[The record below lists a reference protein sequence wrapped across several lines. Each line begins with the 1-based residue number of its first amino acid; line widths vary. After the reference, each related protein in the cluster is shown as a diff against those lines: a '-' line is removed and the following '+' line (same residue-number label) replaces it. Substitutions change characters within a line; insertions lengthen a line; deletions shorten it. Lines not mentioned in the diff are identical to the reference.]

1 MLSRLMSSSIRSLDR
16 ECNCTVRLL
25 DDSEY
30 TCTIQ
35 RDAKGQYLFDLICHH
50 LNLLEK
56 DYFGIRYV
64 DPDKQRHWLEF
75 TKSIAKQ
82 MKSQPP
88 FTMCLRVKFYPPD
101 PAALREEI
109 TRYLVFLQVKRD
121 LYHGRLLCKTSD
133 AALLAA
139 YILQAEIGDYDP
151 GKHPEGYS
159 SKFQFF
165 PKHSEKLERRIAE
178 IHKTELIGQTPETSE
193 LNFLQKAQM
202 LETYGV
208 DPHPCKDVSG
218 NPAFLAF
225 TPFGFTV
232 LQGNRRVHFLKWE
245 EVTKLKFEAKT
256 FHIYAN
262 QKEDKKIIL
271 TYFAPTPEACK
282 HLWKCGVENQA
293 FYKLEKSSQ
302 VRTVSSSNLFFKGS
316 RFRYSGKVAKEV
328 MEQSAKIKRDPPEIH
343 RAGMV
348 PSRSCPSITHGPR
361 LTSVP
366 RTRRRAVHISI
377 MEGLESLRDSAHST
391 PVRSVSHGDSFMSSR
406 GQMVDGSEASTSA
419 VISDEAYSPSDS
431 VLPTPVAEHGMEP
444 LARHL
449 NGAPCSID
457 EEKDSEAGTSKE
469 GQAAEFGPGRRALR
483 MVRSRPSPPSDVEE
497 LNKFILS
504 VLRLFLVTIGLL
516 FALLLL
522 LIMLTESDL
531 DIAFLRDIR
540 KTPEFQQ
547 FHFEYFCPLRRW
559 FACKLRWMGGFL
571 VSK

>member
-1 MLSRLMSSSIRSLDR
+1 MLSRFMSGSIRNLER
-16 ECNCTVRLL
+16 EYSCTVRLL
-25 DDSEY
+25 DDTEY
-30 TCTIQ
+30 TCSIQ

-64 DPDKQRHWLEF
+64 DPDKQRHWLELP
-75 TKSIAKQ
+75 KSIAKQ

-88 FTMCLRVKFYPPD
+88 FTMCLRLKFYPPD
-101 PAALREEI
+101 PAALKEEI
-109 TRYLVFLQVKRD
+109 TRYLVFLQIKRD

-133 AALLAA
+133 AAMLAA

-165 PKHSEKLERRIAE
+165 PKQSEKLERRISD
-178 IHKTELIGQTPETSE
+178 IHKTEMIGQTPETSE
-193 LNFLQKAQM
+193 RNFLQKAQM

-225 TPFGFTV
+225 TPFGFVV
-232 LQGNRRVHFLKWE
+232 LQGNKRVHFLKWN
-245 EVTKLKFEAKT
+245 EVTKLKFEGKT

-262 QKEDKKIIL
+262 QREDKKIIL

-316 RFRYSGKVAKEV
+316 RFRY
-328 MEQSAKIKRDPPEIH
+328 
-343 RAGMV
+343 RAGLV

-361 LTSVP
+361 LSSVP

-391 PVRSVSHGDSFMSSR
+391 PVRSVSHGDSFLPRSR
-406 GQMVDGSEASTSA
+406 SQAADASEGMA

-431 VLPTPVAEHGMEP
+431 VLPTPVAEHSME
-444 LARHL
+444 LALSRQI
-449 NGAPCSID
+449 NGAPCSIE
-457 EEKDSEAGTSKE
+457 EEKESEAGTPTNGE
-469 GQAAEFGPGRRALR
+469 GADLGVDGRSGQEGAGGDSAL
-483 MVRSRPSPPSDVEE
+483 SEVEQV
-497 LNKFILS
+497 NKFVLS
-504 VLRLFLVTIGLL
+504 VLRLLLVTIGLL
-516 FALLLL
+516 FVLLLL
-522 LIMLTESDL
+522 LIILTESDL
-531 DIAFLRDIR
+531 DIAFLSDIR
-540 KTPEFQQ
+540 QTPEFEQ
-547 FHFEYFCPLRRW
+547 FHSEYFCPLRRW
-559 FACKLRWMGGFL
+559 FACKLRWVGGL
-571 VSK
+571 LINK

>member
-1 MLSRLMSSSIRSLDR
+1 MLSRFMSGSVRNLER
-16 ECNCTVRLL
+16 EYNCTVRLL
-25 DDSEY
+25 DDTEY

-101 PAALREEI
+101 PAALKEEI
-109 TRYLVFLQVKRD
+109 TRYLVFLQLKRD

-133 AALLAA
+133 AAMLAA

-165 PKHSEKLERRIAE
+165 PKHSEKLERRIAD
-178 IHKTELIGQTPETSE
+178 IHKTELIGQKPETSE
-193 LNFLQKAQM
+193 RNFLQKAQM

-225 TPFGFTV
+225 TPFGFVV
-232 LQGNRRVHFLKWE
+232 LQGNKRVHFLKWN
-245 EVTKLKFEAKT
+245 EVTKLKFEGKT

-262 QKEDKKIIL
+262 QKEIIL

-316 RFRYSGKVAKEV
+316 RFRY
-328 MEQSAKIKRDPPEIH
+328 
-343 RAGMV
+343 RAGLV

-361 LTSVP
+361 LSSVP

-391 PVRSVSHGDSFMSSR
+391 PVRSVSHGESFMPRSR
-406 GQMVDGSEASTSA
+406 SQVADTSEGMA

-431 VLPTPVAEHGMEP
+431 VLPTPVAEHSME
-444 LARHL
+444 LAVSRQI
-449 NGAPCSID
+449 NGAPCSIE
-457 EEKDSEAGTSKE
+457 EEKESEAGTPMYGERGDYGADSRSAQE
-469 GQAAEFGPGRRALR
+469 GAGGDSAL
-483 MVRSRPSPPSDVEE
+483 SEVEQV
-497 LNKFILS
+497 NKFVLS
-504 VLRLFLVTIGLL
+504 VLRLLLVTIGLL
-516 FALLLL
+516 FVLLLL
-522 LIMLTESDL
+522 LIILTESDL
-531 DIAFLRDIR
+531 DIAFLTDIR
-540 KTPEFQQ
+540 QTPEFEQ
-547 FHFEYFCPLRRW
+547 FHYEYFCPLRRW
-559 FACKLRWMGGFL
+559 FACKLRWVGEL
-571 VSK
+571 LINK

>member
-1 MLSRLMSSSIRSLDR
+1 MLSRFMSGSIRNLER
-16 ECNCTVRLL
+16 EYSCTVRLL
-25 DDSEY
+25 DDTEY

-64 DPDKQRHWLEF
+64 DPDKQRHWLEV

-101 PAALREEI
+101 PAALKEEI
-109 TRYLVFLQVKRD
+109 TRYFVFLQIKRD

-133 AALLAA
+133 AAMLAA
-139 YILQAEIGDYDP
+139 HILQAEIGDYDP

-165 PKHSEKLERRIAE
+165 PKHSERLERRIAD

-193 LNFLQKAQM
+193 RNFLQKAQM

-218 NPAFLAF
+218 NPAFLSF
-225 TPFGFTV
+225 TPFGFVV
-232 LQGNRRVHFLKWE
+232 LQGNKRVHFLKWN
-245 EVTKLKFEAKT
+245 EVTKLKFEGKT
-256 FHIYAN
+256 FHIHAN
-262 QKEDKKIIL
+262 QREDLKIIL

-316 RFRYSGKVAKEV
+316 RFRY
-328 MEQSAKIKRDPPEIH
+328 
-343 RAGMV
+343 RAGLV

-361 LTSVP
+361 LSSVP

-391 PVRSVSHGDSFMSSR
+391 PVRSVSHSESFLPRSR
-406 GQMVDGSEASTSA
+406 SQATDASDRTA

-431 VLPTPVAEHGMEP
+431 VLPTPVAEHSTEQAGS
-444 LARHL
+444 RQV
-449 NGAPCSID
+449 NGAPCSIE
-457 EEKDSEAGTSKE
+457 EEKESEAGTPTLAVGGDFGEE
-469 GQAAEFGPGRRALR
+469 GAGGDSAL
-483 MVRSRPSPPSDVEE
+483 SEVEQV
-497 LNKFILS
+497 NKFVLS
-504 VLRLFLVTIGLL
+504 VLRLLLVTIGLL
-516 FALLLL
+516 FVLLLL
-522 LIMLTESDL
+522 LIILTESDL

-540 KTPEFQQ
+540 QTPEFEQ
-547 FHFEYFCPLRRW
+547 FHYEYFCPLRRW
-559 FACKLRWMGGFL
+559 FACKLRWVGGWL
-571 VSK
+571 INK

>member
-1 MLSRLMSSSIRSLDR
+1 MLSRLMSGSVRNLER
-16 ECNCTVRLL
+16 EFMCTVRLL
-25 DDSEY
+25 DDTEY
-30 TCTIQ
+30 TCSIQ

-64 DPDKQRHWLEF
+64 DPDKQRHWLEY
-75 TKSIAKQ
+75 TKSISKQ

-101 PAALREEI
+101 PAALKEEI
-109 TRYLVFLQVKRD
+109 TRYLVFLQIKRD

-133 AALLAA
+133 AAMLAA

-178 IHKTELIGQTPETSE
+178 IHKTELIGQTPETAE
-193 LNFLQKAQM
+193 LKFLQKAQM

-225 TPFGFTV
+225 TPFGFVV
-232 LQGNRRVHFLKWE
+232 LQGNKRVHFLKWN
-245 EVTKLKFEAKT
+245 EVTKLKFEGKT

-316 RFRYSGKVAKEV
+316 RFRY
-328 MEQSAKIKRDPPEIH
+328 
-343 RAGMV
+343 RAGLV

-361 LTSVP
+361 LSSVP

-391 PVRSVSHGDSFMSSR
+391 PVRSVSHGDSFIPRSRSQVTDSS
-406 GQMVDGSEASTSA
+406 DGTA
-419 VISDEAYSPSDS
+419 VISDETYSPSDS
-431 VLPTPVAEHGMEP
+431 VLPTPVAEHSLE
-444 LARHL
+444 LVASRQI
-449 NGAPCSID
+449 NGAPCSIE
-457 EEKDSEAGTSKE
+457 EEKESEAGTPIVGDMAELGADSR
-469 GQAAEFGPGRRALR
+469 AAGPMQSAGGEAALSETEQ
-483 MVRSRPSPPSDVEE
+483 V
-497 LNKFILS
+497 NKFVLS
-504 VLRLFLVTIGLL
+504 VLRLLLVTIGLL
-516 FALLLL
+516 FVLLLL
-522 LIMLTESDL
+522 LIILTESDL

-540 KTPEFQQ
+540 QTPEFEQ
-547 FHFEYFCPLRRW
+547 FHYEYFCPLRRW
-559 FACKLRWMGGFL
+559 FACKLRWVGGL
-571 VSK
+571 LINK

>member
-1 MLSRLMSSSIRSLDR
+1 ML
-16 ECNCTVRLL
+16 
-25 DDSEY
+25 
-30 TCTIQ
+30 
-35 RDAKGQYLFDLICHH
+35 GQYLFDLICHH

-75 TKSIAKQ
+75 TKSISKQ

-101 PAALREEI
+101 PAALKEEI
-109 TRYLVFLQVKRD
+109 TRYLVFLQLKRD

-133 AALLAA
+133 AAILAA

-225 TPFGFTV
+225 TPFGFVV
-232 LQGNRRVHFLKWE
+232 LQGNKRVHFLKWN
-245 EVTKLKFEAKT
+245 EVTKLKFEGKT

-316 RFRYSGKVAKEV
+316 RFRYSGRVAKEV
-328 MEQSAKIKRDPPEIH
+328 MEQSAKIKREPPEIH
-343 RAGMV
+343 RYV
-348 PSRSCPSITHGPR
+348 RVLSLGPR
-361 LTSVP
+361 LLGKALGVLPLYPAITAQQDQLQASPLPGMPQPYVMASASFIP
-366 RTRRRAVHISI
+366 RS
-377 MEGLESLRDSAHST
+377 
-391 PVRSVSHGDSFMSSR
+391 RSHAAEAGD
-406 GQMVDGSEASTSA
+406 GSA
-419 VISDEAYSPSDS
+419 VIADESYNPSDS
-431 VLPTPVAEHGMEP
+431 VLPTPVAEHSLE
-444 LARHL
+444 LAVSRQI
-449 NGAPCSID
+449 NGAPCSIE
-457 EEKDSEAGTSKE
+457 EEKESEAGTPMGGELGELGADSR
-469 GQAAEFGPGRRALR
+469 AAGSLQVAALSEAEQ
-483 MVRSRPSPPSDVEE
+483 V
-497 LNKFILS
+497 NKFVLS
-504 VLRLFLVTIGLL
+504 VLRLLLVTIGLL
-516 FALLLL
+516 FVLLLL
-522 LIMLTESDL
+522 LIVLTESDL
-531 DIAFLRDIR
+531 DVAFLRDIR
-540 KTPEFQQ
+540 QTPEFEQ
-547 FHFEYFCPLRRW
+547 FHYEYFCPLRRW
-559 FACKLRWMGGFL
+559 FACKLRSFFL
-571 VSK
+571 CGCRKE